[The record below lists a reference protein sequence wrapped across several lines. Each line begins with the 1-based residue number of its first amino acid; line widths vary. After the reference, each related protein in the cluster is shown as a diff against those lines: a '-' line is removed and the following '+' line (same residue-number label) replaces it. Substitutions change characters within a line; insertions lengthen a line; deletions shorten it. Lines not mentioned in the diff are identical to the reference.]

1 MYEMEKVLKTFT
13 RDFCLAT
20 SQWWRETQFND
31 FKRELG
37 VPYKD
42 TIAVGN
48 GLCVEFFFL
57 ESDMVAIKQAVVSV
71 FKRNPRYYLEK
82 REAFIKNITATR
94 SFIEKFVK
102 GDELTTANLQKL
114 RFYFKGLYPFY
125 RFTLLLPTLWE
136 ADVRLAAGKD
146 ADESIKAAFKDR
158 HFTEGTF
165 EAVDTAL
172 RVVVKKHLKK
182 IGKSE
187 RLERFVT
194 SDEINSLAKGKEIN
208 WSEVSGRTGGFVY
221 CNDKVCPTRDYK
233 KVFKENNYFYEEDA
247 VVSKDTVKGAVACNV
262 GVVRG
267 KVRVIFAVEQL
278 RDFREDEVMVTPM
291 TTPDFVWVMKKAS
304 AIVTDEG
311 GMTCHAAIVA
321 RELKL
326 ACVIGTRVATKVF
339 KTGDEVEVNSE
350 TGEVKKI

>member
-1 MYEMEKVLKTFT
+1 MEKVLKTFT

-37 VPYKD
+37 VSYRD

-57 ESDMVAIKQAVVSV
+57 ESDMTAIKQAVVSA

-82 REAFIKNITATR
+82 RETFIKNISATR
-94 SFIEKFVK
+94 LFIEKFVK
-102 GDELTTANLQKL
+102 GELTTANLQKL

-136 ADVRLAAGKD
+136 ADVRIAAGKD
-146 ADESIKAAFKDR
+146 ADASIKAAFKDR
-158 HFTEGTF
+158 LFAEGTF
-165 EAVDTAL
+165 EAVDAAL
-172 RVVVKKHLKK
+172 RTVVKKHLKK

-187 RLERFVT
+187 KLERFVT
-194 SDEINSLAKGKEIN
+194 SDEINSLAAGKEIN
-208 WSEVSGRTGGFVY
+208 WSEVNCRTGGFVY
-221 CNDKVCPTRDYK
+221 CNDKVYSTRDYK
-233 KVFKENNYFYEEDA
+233 KVFKENNYFYEEDV
-247 VVSKDTVKGAVACNV
+247 VVSKDVVKGVVACNA
-262 GVVRG
+262 GIVRG

-278 RDFREDEVMVTPM
+278 RDFRAGEIMVTPM
-291 TTPDFVWVMKKAS
+291 TTPDFVQVMKRAA
-304 AIVTDEG
+304 AIVTNEG

-326 ACVIGTRVATKVF
+326 PCVIGTKVATKVF

-350 TGEVKKI
+350 TGMVKKI